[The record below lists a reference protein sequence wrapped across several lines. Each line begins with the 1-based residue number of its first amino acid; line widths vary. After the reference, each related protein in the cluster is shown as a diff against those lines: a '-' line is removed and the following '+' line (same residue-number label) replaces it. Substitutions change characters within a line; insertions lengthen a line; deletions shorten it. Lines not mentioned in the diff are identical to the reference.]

1 MSLSHQLTTVQPVCP
16 LFRVSVYSGALTPL
30 LFRLCAAGLEV
41 DLGGSAL
48 NVISQFT
55 NPLLNLTRDLEL
67 ETASISKAQ
76 FVVPWLNRKYSD
88 DELVEAMVQ
97 AGLVWKPLLLV
108 MTQ

>member
-1 MSLSHQLTTVQPVCP
+1 MDLWGDCTQCGSQFHQPHAQPD
-16 LFRVSVYSGALTPL
+16 FYFYAS
-30 LFRLCAAGLEV
+30 GLEV

-67 ETASISKAQ
+67 ETATISKAQ
-76 FVVPWLNRKYSD
+76 FVVPWINRKFSD

-97 AGLVWKPLLLV
+97 ASSVWRPLAACSDPV
-108 MTQ
+108 RPRM